1 MPSKPINNKN
11 KIGKNKIEIKREK
24 YTTKLLILNLQSWE
38 NPKEMNCHV
47 TYLGFVATSKQTMH
61 RGFFNI
67 VFFPS
72 LKTL

>member
-11 KIGKNKIEIKREK
+11 KIGKNKIKIKREK

-47 TYLGFVATSKQTMH
+47 L
-61 RGFFNI
+61 
-67 VFFPS
+67 
-72 LKTL
+72 TLVS